1 MQAVCSSSI
10 LCRFAS
16 RAGGGTNLIRRKT
29 HGEAKKGTK
38 ESFGRVCSLLLHP
51 PSPPRVKYARQA
63 CIFLLACQGGFEG
76 MGLLSVCLEP
86 GGGAGPSVSGRYST
100 VGGRFDRLLPMQSLM
115 KEGFGTE
122 GVQMDGG
129 KWWEGCDAP
138 AEGFCDWRRRLGS
151 ARASACSQR
160 PRTVYP
166 AARGQQN
173 RLWLQKVLQ
182 RTASGITS
190 TQKTHNTLQRG

>member
-16 RAGGGTNLIRRKT
+16 RAGDGTNLIRCKT

-51 PSPPRVKYARQA
+51 PSPHVSNMHVKPVYSCLLVKEDLREWA
-63 CIFLLACQGGFEG
+63 CY
-76 MGLLSVCLEP
+76 LSAWSRGV
-86 GGGAGPSVSGRYST
+86 GPSVSGRYST
-100 VGGRFDRLLPMQSLM
+100 VGGRFVRLLPMQSLM

-129 KWWEGCDAP
+129 EWWEGWDAP
-138 AEGFCDWRRRLGS
+138 AEGFCDWPRHLGS

-160 PRTVYP
+160 RWTVYP

-173 RLWLQKVLQ
+173 RLWLQKLLQ
-182 RTASGITS
+182 RTASGNTS
-190 TQKTHNTLQRG
+190 TQTTHDALQRG